1 MANESNVY
9 GENSLD
15 MSENELNDRL
25 TQFKTKLEV
34 LEDSLKKLKTIVMI

>member
-9 GENSLD
+9 G
-15 MSENELNDRL
+15 ENELNDRL